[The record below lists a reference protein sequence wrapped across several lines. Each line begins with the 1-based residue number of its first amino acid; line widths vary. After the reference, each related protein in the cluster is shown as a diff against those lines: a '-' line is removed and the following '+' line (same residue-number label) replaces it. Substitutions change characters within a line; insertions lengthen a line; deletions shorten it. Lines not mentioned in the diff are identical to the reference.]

1 MIYNWCYVIVTPIF
15 LKQNH
20 NKGGKYMAKFTK
32 KAIIY
37 EFMSILEVKSL
48 DKITVKDICERCEIN
63 RNTFYYYFEDIY
75 DVLNAVF
82 EMEKESV
89 LDEIKDNSSFMDAY
103 RRSASIIMNNKK
115 AVIHIYQSKRGD
127 ILRNYLEAVIKDFV
141 GRAVE
146 EAAEGYRLNEEDI
159 RYITNFYAYAIS
171 GSTMRWI
178 ENGLPPYSEKL
189 LLRVTR
195 SFDATIQD
203 LIEMCMDK

>member
-1 MIYNWCYVIVTPIF
+1 
-15 LKQNH
+15 
-20 NKGGKYMAKFTK
+20 MAKFTK
-32 KAIIY
+32 KAIMY

-75 DVLNAVF
+75 DVLNTVF
-82 EMEKESV
+82 EMEKETV
-89 LDEIKDNSSFMDAY
+89 LEEIKDNSSFLNAY

-127 ILRNYLEAVIKDFV
+127 ILRSYLETVIKDFV

-146 EAAEGYRLNEEDI
+146 EAAEGYHLRKEDI
-159 RYITNFYAYAIS
+159 CYITNFYAFAIS
-171 GSTMRWI
+171 GSTMSWI

-189 LLRVTR
+189 LLYLTR
-195 SFDATIQD
+195 SVDATIQD
-203 LIEMCMDK
+203 LIKMCMDK

>member
-1 MIYNWCYVIVTPIF
+1 
-15 LKQNH
+15 
-20 NKGGKYMAKFTK
+20 MAKFTK
-32 KAIIY
+32 KAIMY

-48 DKITVKDICERCEIN
+48 DKITVKDICEHCEIN

-89 LDEIKDNSSFMDAY
+89 LEEIKDNSSFLDAY
-103 RRSASIIMNNKK
+103 KRSASIILNNKK

-146 EAAEGYRLNEEDI
+146 DAAEGYQIKEEDI
-159 RYITNFYAYAIS
+159 RYITNFYAFAIA

-178 ENGLPPYSEKL
+178 ENGLPPYREEL
-189 LLRVTR
+189 LSRITR
-195 SFDATIQD
+195 SFEVTIRD
-203 LIEMCMDK
+203 MIEMCVEK

>member
-1 MIYNWCYVIVTPIF
+1 
-15 LKQNH
+15 
-20 NKGGKYMAKFTK
+20 MAKFTK
-32 KAIIY
+32 RAIMY

-89 LDEIKDNSSFMDAY
+89 LDEIKEKSSFLDAY
-103 RRSASIIMNNKK
+103 KRSASIILNNKK
-115 AVIHIYQSKRGD
+115 AVIHIYQSKSGD
-127 ILRNYLEAVIKDFV
+127 ILRNYLYAVSKEFV
-141 GRAVE
+141 GRAVKK
-146 EAAEGYRLNEEDI
+146 AAEGYPLSEEDE
-159 RYITNFYAYAIS
+159 RYITNFYAFAIS

-178 ENGLPPYSEKL
+178 ENGLPPYSEEL
-189 LLRVTR
+189 LLRVTQ

-203 LIEMCMDK
+203 LIQMCMKK